1 MSSPLLAHW
10 FNPLPSCRPSY
21 IGRKFS
27 PKKEKKMMT
36 PKKIAICLIQLH
48 KNEGILQ
55 LPLMDTFKS
64 PILWI
69 DTRALIL
76 LLMLKSVLWLLEMG
90 IGRPDGML
98 TRLCLRT
105 IPLHRQRMK
114 NSGSMRPIMLLSV
127 LPFSLLFWAA
137 LAVLAPRRRDFCAL
151 WPF

>member
-1 MSSPLLAHW
+1 
-10 FNPLPSCRPSY
+10 
-21 IGRKFS
+21 
-27 PKKEKKMMT
+27 
-36 PKKIAICLIQLH
+36 
-48 KNEGILQ
+48 
-55 LPLMDTFKS
+55 
-64 PILWI
+64 
-69 DTRALIL
+69 
-76 LLMLKSVLWLLEMG
+76 MLKSVLWLLEMG

-151 WPF
+151 WLFWNLDSMMLSVHVLA